1 MKLNLARSSK
11 RAILTI
17 PMYLLALAAL
27 VFASTSPM
35 RAVQPDAKVTL
46 KVAPG
51 TSVMVGSVTTLTA
64 AVSHY
69 GTPVTTGSV
78 TFCDAAIGCSG
89 PGVLGSA
96 PLTRGGKA
104 TLKLLLGAGD
114 YALQAHFNGLGGA
127 WACDSSQRAFSVNGN
142 SSYKSTTTIGQNGN
156 VYRTLTATVTAP
168 GRLAPSGTVSFVDT
182 SNGNLVLATASLDP
196 ATLSHSLTPATGTS
210 LAMGARAYSVA
221 TGDFNGNGV
230 PDLAIVGSNGVS
242 IFLGKG
248 DGTFETPKTNAT
260 GLAPMAVAVGDFNGD
275 NVQDLAVANSGSNT
289 VSVLLGNGDGTF
301 RTQVAYGTGRAPS
314 SVQIA
319 DVNWDGI
326 PDLVVAN
333 TADNDVSVFLGNG
346 DGTFQSPRSY
356 RTGRAPRKVVIG
368 DFNGDG
374 YLDLATANAA
384 DNNVTVLL
392 GNGDGTF
399 GTAQTFAAGADPE
412 SIETGDFNGD
422 GIADLLVANRMN
434 NSVSVLLGK
443 GDGTFQPRVSY
454 STGVGPLQIVLG
466 DFNGDHLLDAAVVN
480 ANGGTISLLY
490 GKGDGTF
497 KSQVAY
503 PVGSSP
509 MAMAAADFNGDGLLD
524 LVIPNFKLAGATTAS
539 VLLGRQRETAT
550 AHNVTVRGV
559 GPHNVLAS
567 YTGDSKSAASQSGV
581 IALSVPTKPCGHD
594 DEQCERR

>member
-1 MKLNLARSSK
+1 MRLYPARSSK
-11 RAILTI
+11 RGILTI
-17 PMYLLALAAL
+17 PMHWLALAAL
-27 VFASTSPM
+27 AFASTSP
-35 RAVQPDAKVTL
+35 AHALQPDAKVTM

-51 TSVMVGSVTTLTA
+51 SSVMVGSVTTLTA
-64 AVSHY
+64 TVSHY

-78 TFCDAAIGCSG
+78 MFCDAAIGCAG
-89 PGVLGSA
+89 PGVLGTA
-96 PLTRGGKA
+96 PLTKGGKA
-104 TLKLLLGAGD
+104 TLKLVLGAGD

-127 WACDSSQRAFSVNGN
+127 WACDSSQRALSVSGN
-142 SSYKSTTTIGQNGN
+142 SSYKSTTTIGQNGRI
-156 VYRTLTATVTAP
+156 YRTLTATVTTL

-182 SNGNLVLATASLDP
+182 SNGNLVLATAPLDP
-196 ATLSHSLTPATGTS
+196 ATLSHSLIPSTGPS
-210 LAMGARAYSVA
+210 LAVGARAYSAV

-230 PDLAIVGSNGVS
+230 PDLAIAGSNGVS

-248 DGTFETPKTNAT
+248 DGTFETPKTSAT
-260 GLAPMAVAVGDFNGD
+260 GVAPRAIAVGDLNGD

-301 RTQVAYGTGRAPS
+301 RTPVSYGTGRAPS

-326 PDLVVAN
+326 QDLVVAN
-333 TADNDVSVFLGNG
+333 AADDDVSVFLGNG
-346 DGTFQSPRSY
+346 DGTFQSPTSY
-356 RTGRAPRKVVIG
+356 RTGRGPRKVVLG

-374 YLDLATANAA
+374 YLDIATANAA

-399 GTAQTFAAGADPE
+399 GTGQTFAAGSDPE

-434 NSVSVLLGK
+434 NSFSVLLGN

-454 STGVGPLQIVLG
+454 STGAGPQQIVLG
-466 DFNGDHLLDAAVVN
+466 DFNGDHVLDVAVAN
-480 ANGGTISLLY
+480 ANDGTVSLLY

-497 KSQVAY
+497 KSQVVY

-509 MAMAAADFNGDGLLD
+509 MAITAADFNGDGLLD

-559 GPHNVLAS
+559 GRHNVLAS

-581 IALSVPTKPCGHD
+581 IALGVPTKPCSHD
-594 DEQCERR
+594 DERCEGR

>member
-1 MKLNLARSSK
+1 MKLHPLRSSK
-11 RAILTI
+11 RGILTV
-17 PMYLLALAAL
+17 PMYLLAIAAL
-27 VFASTSPM
+27 VFASTSP
-35 RAVQPDAKVTL
+35 AHTLQPDAKVTL

-51 TSVMVGSVTTLTA
+51 SSVMVGSVTTLTA
-64 AVSHY
+64 TVSHY

-89 PGVLGSA
+89 PGVLGTA
-96 PLTRGGKA
+96 PLTQGGKA
-104 TLKLLLGAGD
+104 TMKLVLGAGD
-114 YALQAHFNGLGGA
+114 YTLQAHFNGLGGA
-127 WACDSSQRAFSVNGN
+127 WACDSSARALSVAGN
-142 SSYKSTTTIGQNGN
+142 SSYKSTTTIGQNGS
-156 VYRTLTATVTAP
+156 VYHTLTATVTAL

-196 ATLSHSLTPATGTS
+196 ATLSHSLIPSTGPS
-210 LAMGARAYSVA
+210 LAVGARAYSA
-221 TGDFNGNGV
+221 AAGDFNGNGV

-248 DGTFETPKTNAT
+248 DGTFETPKTSAT
-260 GLAPMAVAVGDFNGD
+260 GLAPRAIAVGDLNGD
-275 NVQDLAVANSGSNT
+275 GFQDLAVANSGSNT

-301 RTQVAYGTGRAPS
+301 RTQVAYGTGRTPS

-326 PDLVVAN
+326 QDLVVAN
-333 TADNDVSVFLGNG
+333 TVDNDVSVFLGNG

-356 RTGRAPRKVVIG
+356 RTGRGPRQVAIG

-374 YLDLATANAA
+374 YLDIATADAV

-392 GNGDGTF
+392 GNGDGAF

-412 SIETGDFNGD
+412 SIETGDLNGD
-422 GIADLLVANRMN
+422 GIADLLVGNRRN

-454 STGVGPLQIVLG
+454 STGAGPQQIVLG
-466 DFNGDHLLDAAVVN
+466 DFNGDHLLDVAVAN
-480 ANGGTISLLY
+480 ANDGTISLLY

-497 KSQVAY
+497 KSQTVY
-503 PVGSSP
+503 PVGNSP
-509 MAMAAADFNGDGLLD
+509 IAMAAADFNGDGLLD
-524 LVIPNFKLAGATTAS
+524 LVIPNFKLESASTAS

-550 AHNVTVRGV
+550 VHNVTVRGV

-567 YTGDSKSAASQSGV
+567 YSGDSKSTPSQSVV
-581 IALSVPTKPCGHD
+581 IALGDPTKPCGHD
-594 DEQCERR
+594 NEKCEGR